1 MTAPRPVFPGRFLL
15 VTRRCT
21 QRTFLLRPSD
31 DVNNTFV
38 YLLGEAAKRF
48 DIDIILPQMMSNHH
62 HTVLYDRHGRQVE
75 FREHFHKLLA
85 KAQNAYFGRWENVWS
100 TEEPS
105 VVELASE
112 DELLKALAYTATNPV
127 KDGLVDV
134 VHHWPGP
141 NFVGA
146 LLSGKPLRAR
156 RPHHFFRE
164 DGSMPQEIELR
175 LGLPDHLENKAEI
188 LAALRRQIGEVEEAC
203 ARERMKTGRLV
214 LGRRAVL
221 RQHWSSNPAS
231 REPRRQLRPRVAAR
245 STAMRIAML
254 RRNKAWE
261 VAYRDARARW
271 LAGESVEFPYGTY
284 WLARFANVPVAPPP
298 EPI

>member
-1 MTAPRPVFPGRFLL
+1 MTAPRPVFPGQFLL

-21 QRTFLLRPSD
+21 QRTFLLRPD
-31 DVNNTFV
+31 EDVNNTFV
-38 YLLGEAAKRF
+38 YLLAEAAQRF
-48 DIDIILPQMMSNHH
+48 EIDIILPQMMSNHH

-105 VVELASE
+105 VVELESE
-112 DELLKALAYTATNPV
+112 DALLEELVYTATNPV
-127 KDGLVDV
+127 KDGLVDK

-141 NFVGA
+141 NFVAA

-156 RPHHFFRE
+156 RPHHFFRA
-164 DGSMPQEIELR
+164 DGPMPEEIELR

-188 LAALRRQIGEVEEAC
+188 LAALRRRIGEVEEAC
-203 ARERMKTGRLV
+203 ARDRMKTGGRV
-214 LGRRAVL
+214 LGRRTVL
-221 RQHWSSNPAS
+221 QQHWSSSPTS
-231 REPRRQLRPRVAAR
+231 QEPRRGLRPRVAAR
-245 STAMRIAML
+245 NPGLRIAML
-254 RRNKAWE
+254 QRNKAWDA
-261 VAYRDARARW
+261 AYRDARRRW
-271 LAGESVEFPYGTY
+271 LVGESVEFPYGTY

-298 EPI
+298 EPS